1 MRLMNKHFSPAGRIL
16 IDNFESQAGRYMDD
30 NQIETSFKDFKELGI
45 FRDLSNG
52 IKFELLTITFL

>member
-1 MRLMNKHFSPAGRIL
+1 
-16 IDNFESQAGRYMDD
+16 MDV

-52 IKFELLTITFL
+52 IKFELLTKNL